1 MISLKT
7 AHKLVVGSM
16 MIFSLLA
23 FQSCDKDD
31 DVTEDK
37 NDDVFELA
45 VRKINS
51 GVTISDFT
59 TARDAFVTELMKQNG
74 TSNDREFQPFFDFS
88 QSLPLESVYI
98 GMTQYEDLATYQS
111 IGQTLGTAT
120 TATNFFSKFTPLS
133 FEALQ
138 PLDEYKPIDLSTLA
152 PKNSGRVL
160 EIAIRDLSLYSNFN
174 QADYEAK
181 RDAFLNAL
189 KQQSG
194 FVQEVQWKSVTNPN
208 VVVGMTV
215 YASQSAA
222 VGILSDANFTNS
234 SAVVNFLGT
243 YPPNK
248 VATINSVL
256 K

>member
-1 MISLKT
+1 MISLKKVQ
-7 AHKLVVGSM
+7 KLFVGSM
-16 MIFSLLA
+16 MIFSLFA
-23 FQSCDKDD
+23 VQSCDNDD

-51 GVTISDFT
+51 GVSISDFT
-59 TARDAFVTELMKQNG
+59 TSRDAFVTELMKQNG

-88 QSLPLESVYI
+88 QSLSIDSVYI
-98 GMTQYEDLATYQS
+98 GMTQYKDLATYQS
-111 IGQTLGTAT
+111 IGQTLGTT
-120 TATNFFSKFTPLS
+120 SVATNFFSKFTPLA

-138 PLDEYKPIDLSTLA
+138 PLDEYKPVDLSTLA

-160 EIAIRDLSLYSNFN
+160 EIAVRDLSLYSNFN

-189 KQQSG
+189 KQQNG
-194 FVQEVQWKSVTNPN
+194 FVQEVQWKSVTNSN

-222 VGILSDANFTNS
+222 VSILSDTNFTNS
-234 SAVVNFLGT
+234 SAVMDFLGT

-248 VATINSVL
+248 VATINTVL